1 MTIEPQTGGGGQPQ
15 PFSETPGPAPGGC
28 SRPLLVGC
36 GAAVVLL
43 GLLLLGV
50 LWKASDFMPAL
61 FRWSLDQFERQ
72 IAGSL
77 PAELSE
83 GERQRLAEAFE
94 SAARAV
100 EDGTVDPAALQ
111 RLQGVLLDTA
121 RAEQLTREEV
131 LGLAEALEA
140 VAGQRAPPPAS
151 EGRPEAGPAAPPL
164 AV

>member
-1 MTIEPQTGGGGQPQ
+1 MTIEPQTGEGGQPQ

-94 SAARAV
+94 SAATAV
-100 EDGTVDPAALQ
+100 EDGTV
-111 RLQGVLLDTA
+111 
-121 RAEQLTREEV
+121 EQLTREEV
-131 LGLAEALEA
+131 LGLTEALEA